1 MSDQF
6 ELNEG
11 AWQNGEAKR
20 LPDVKT
26 ALEHRAA
33 SDKLMLNFDLA
44 RTDLSGI
51 DLVNRGHHH
60 GFKLHNADLYRC
72 DLHDAHC
79 FQLDLS
85 GSSLMKAN
93 LTGANLHCANLNQC
107 NLLGA
112 CFEKAK
118 IEHVNWG
125 EKLVQEIE
133 AGQVEGKSERND
145 LYQQAEEIYRHLRKV
160 AELQGLFETAGR
172 FFQKEMLVRRY
183 QLPLYSP
190 RRIISKAVDLFCGYG
205 EQPARVVI
213 FSLLTIFFFS
223 FIYFFVGIS
232 DGSQILRIG
241 GDTFFTDIGQFF
253 SCVYFSVVTF
263 TTLGYGDLSPVGAA
277 RFFAAIEAF
286 VGSFTLALFVVV
298 FVKKMT
304 R

>member
-1 MSDQF
+1 MNNDLPVNDAS
-6 ELNEG
+6 
-11 AWQNGEAKR
+11 WQNGEAKQF
-20 LPDVKT
+20 PDLKT
-26 ALEHRAA
+26 SLESRAKT
-33 SDKLMLNFDLA
+33 DMPMLNFDLS
-44 RTDLSGI
+44 RTNLAGV

-60 GFKLHNADLYRC
+60 GFQLHNADLYRS
-72 DLHDAHC
+72 DLSDAHC
-79 FQLDLS
+79 FQIDLS

-112 CFEKAK
+112 CFERAK

-125 EKLVQEIE
+125 EKLVQETDAE
-133 AGQVEGKSERND
+133 QVTDKDEQND

-183 QLPLYSP
+183 QLPELSLQ
-190 RRIISKAVDLFCGYG
+190 RIVSKVVDLFCGYG
-205 EQPARVVI
+205 ELPSRVI
-213 FSLLTIFFFS
+213 MFSLSTIFVFS
-223 FIYFFVGIS
+223 FVFFLVGIS
-232 DGSQILRIG
+232 DGSQVLKLG
-241 GDTFFTDIGQFF
+241 GDPFAEDVGQFF

-263 TTLGYGDLSPVGAA
+263 TTLGYGDLSPIGVA

-286 VGSFTLALFVVV
+286 IGSFTLALFVVV